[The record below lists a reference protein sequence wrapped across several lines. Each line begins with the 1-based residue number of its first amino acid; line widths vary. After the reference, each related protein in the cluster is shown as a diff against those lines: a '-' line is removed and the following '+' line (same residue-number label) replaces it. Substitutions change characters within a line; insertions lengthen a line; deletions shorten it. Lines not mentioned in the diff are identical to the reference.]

1 MKTKLFFI
9 LFALLSNIN
18 VCLADGGNGMP
29 IDVEP
34 LSGLPTGPHRSPI
47 YGVFNTITQTLTL
60 TVNTDDTVEEVNI
73 YKDGVLIVSDQ
84 EPMVTIYD
92 LSSYGTG
99 AFQVAVVT
107 ESGTTYIGSF
117 TY

>member
-18 VCLADGGNGMP
+18 VCLADDGNGLP
-29 IDVEP
+29 IEMEP
-34 LSGLPTGPHRSPI
+34 NNNNQLPHRSPI
-47 YGVFNTITQTLTL
+47 CGVFNTITQTLTL

-84 EPMVTIYD
+84 EPTITVYD
-92 LSSYGTG
+92 LSTYGTG
-99 AFQVAVVT
+99 TYQVVVVT
-107 ESGTTYIGSF
+107 ESGTIYSGGF
-117 TY
+117 TS